1 MFMIRIIVIIRKN
14 EKIIHNEINYIK
26 KLLENNNFFIKFY
39 NPFGL
44 YYFHSK
50 NSDSK
55 TNQHKTRIAVLIL
68 SKTYTCNKAIA
79 SQFFD

>member
-1 MFMIRIIVIIRKN
+1 MFMIRIIVIIRN
-14 EKIIHNEINYIK
+14 DEKIIHNEINYIK

-44 YYFHSK
+44 YYFQSK

-55 TNQHKTRIAVLIL
+55 ANKHKARIAILIL
-68 SKTYTCNKAIA
+68 SKTNTCNKAIA